1 MSEARIVSEWL
12 AAGLAAEAA
21 EDEAI
26 AARLRAVPDP
36 DPFDDDFGTN
46 DPHER
51 VMYGLITGER
61 AATAAEELELD
72 LVELEEFKRQAIER
86 RAAELPTVTAAY
98 AVIEAGLTEVTRRA
112 YLGLGEAMPGERSDL
127 LNVLVGIYRLRLD
140 ALPYHP
146 TTTRKA

>member
-21 EDEAI
+21 SET
-26 AARLRAVPDP
+26 ARLAVVPDPEP

-61 AATAAEELELD
+61 PATAAEELELD
-72 LVELEEFKRQAIER
+72 LIELEEFKRQAIER
-86 RAAELPTVTAAY
+86 RITELPTVTAAY

-112 YLGLGEAMPGERSDL
+112 YLGLDEAMPGERSDL
-127 LNVLVGIYRLRLD
+127 LNVLVGIYKLRLE
-140 ALPYHP
+140 ALPHHP
-146 TTTRKA
+146 TTGKA